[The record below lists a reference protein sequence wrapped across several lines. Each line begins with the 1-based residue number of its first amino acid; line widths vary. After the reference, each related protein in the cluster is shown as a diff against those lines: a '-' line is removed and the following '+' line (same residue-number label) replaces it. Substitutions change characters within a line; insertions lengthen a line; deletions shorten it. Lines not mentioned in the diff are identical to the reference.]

1 MTVRDTGIGIAPAD
15 QARVF
20 EEFAQARSA
29 TTRELEGTGVGL
41 TLSKKFIELHGGTI
55 WVESARRGQ
64 NLRIH
69 DSSWDAGASRAEL
82 MAWAPVFG
90 LSAERSSNAQL
101 PYTQTSHWWSMSVG
115 LRKREQCIRV
125 GAPDR

>member
-55 WVESARRGQ
+55 WVESA
-64 NLRIH
+64 LA
-69 DSSWDAGASRAEL
+69 AGRTYGFTIPVGMPVPA
-82 MAWAPVFG
+82 AP
-90 LSAERSSNAQL
+90 N
-101 PYTQTSHWWSMSVG
+101 
-115 LRKREQCIRV
+115 
-125 GAPDR
+125 